1 MAGLSHRNVPLW
13 LERNVV
19 FRKLFLLRVL
29 FLSKL
34 SFKHYAGHAEDVSL
48 QRLFP
53 KREVGFFVD
62 VGCYHPIKYSTTWTF
77 YRRGWRGVN
86 IDLDDLKIELFDMVR
101 REDTNV
107 VRAISDREG
116 TTEYFKSGLFSQ
128 INTIDPEHAA
138 GLGKSFP
145 ARQVACSRLTT
156 VLDSTAYKDRP
167 IDFLNVDAEGH
178 DGVVLESLD
187 FARYRPR
194 VIAVE
199 VHERRFDRVQRH
211 PIYALLAR
219 KGYSLVAWCGET
231 LIVASEEHLKSLE
244 PS

>member
-13 LERNVV
+13 LERNPV

-34 SFKHYAGHAEDVSL
+34 SFKHYAGHAEDISL
-48 QRLFP
+48 ARLFP
-53 KREVGFFVD
+53 KRREGFFVD

-116 TTEYFKSGLFSQ
+116 TTRYFKSGLFSQ
-128 INTIDPEHAA
+128 INTIDAEHAA
-138 GLGKSFP
+138 GLGKAFP
-145 ARQVACSRLTT
+145 PREVACSRLTT
-156 VLDSTAYKDRP
+156 VLDATRYKDRP

-178 DGVVLESLD
+178 DLVVLESLD
-187 FARYRPR
+187 FARYRPS

-199 VHERRFDRVQRH
+199 VHGRGLDRVQRD
-211 PIYALLAR
+211 PIYVFLKA

-231 LIVASEEHLKSLE
+231 LIVASEAHLKTLE
-244 PS
+244 AS